1 MLTFSPT
8 VFRISSKSSGVR
20 NVLRVNSVNHF
31 LFFAWSCKGKTAS
44 TFFHS
49 SCLGVMPAPP
59 SSRGQ
64 QIIWW
69 MCLNLSA
76 SVRGSEVKLSAGS
89 ASGCNCRTPFSQS
102 FILDRYTTSARIF
115 SSAALTKTRRDV
127 SSPRRTSVVNPV
139 SARARINCLNFAM
152 PSSLSVRV

>member
-1 MLTFSPT
+1 MLTFSPKA
-8 VFRISSKSSGVR
+8 FLISSRSSGVR
-20 NVLRVNSVNHF
+20 NVLRVNSVSHF

-49 SCLGVMPAPP
+49 PCFGVMPAPP
-59 SSRGQ
+59 SSRAQ

-76 SVRGSEVKLSAGS
+76 SVRGSEVRLNAGS
-89 ASGCNCRTPFSQS
+89 FSGCICRIPLSQS
-102 FILDRYTTSARIF
+102 FILDLYTTSAKIF
-115 SSAALTKTRRDV
+115 SSAALTKIRRDV

-139 SARARINCLNFAM
+139 SASARISFLNCVT
-152 PSSLSVRV
+152 PSSLSVRT